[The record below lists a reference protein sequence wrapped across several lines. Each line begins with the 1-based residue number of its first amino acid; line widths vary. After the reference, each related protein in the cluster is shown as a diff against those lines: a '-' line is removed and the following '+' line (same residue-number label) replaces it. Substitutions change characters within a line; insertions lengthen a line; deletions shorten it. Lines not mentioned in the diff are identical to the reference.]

1 MKIPDV
7 NVLLNAVNK
16 HSPHHGVA
24 VQWIEDHYNNV
35 NGTSSAQIGYAW
47 VALLGFI
54 RISTRRGILQ
64 QALSVDA
71 SLSFVDQLLNHPVAC
86 MVEPTERH
94 MGIVGRLLL
103 GAGTAGN
110 LTTDA
115 HLAAL
120 AIEHNAEL
128 VTFDRDFQRFSGL
141 QVTMLK
147 A

>member
-1 MKIPDV
+1 MKIPDL
-7 NVLLNAVNK
+7 NVLINAANPN
-16 HSPHHGVA
+16 SPFHTTAKQWFEDTYNAYPDSHHR
-24 VQWIEDHYNNV
+24 
-35 NGTSSAQIGYAW
+35 IGYAW

-54 RISTRRGILQ
+54 RLTTRTGILQ
-64 QALSVDA
+64 APLAIETCLTTLDKLV
-71 SLSFVDQLLNHPVAC
+71 NHPAATIIQ
-86 MVEPTERH
+86 PTERH
-94 MGIVGRLLL
+94 IGIVGRLLL

-128 VTFDRDFQRFSGL
+128 VTFDRDFQRFAGL
-141 QVTMLK
+141 HVTLLK